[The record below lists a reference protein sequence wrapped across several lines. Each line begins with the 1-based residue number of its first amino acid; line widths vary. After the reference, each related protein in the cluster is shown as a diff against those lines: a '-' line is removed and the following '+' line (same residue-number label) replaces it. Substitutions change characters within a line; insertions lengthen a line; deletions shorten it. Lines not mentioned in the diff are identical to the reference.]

1 MQAVILKQSPEWQHN
16 YSLFLEDWKMRGRP
30 SGEFSVNGVRIDRER
45 HIKLVEES
53 LSFLERIKDAKQK
66 E

>member
-1 MQAVILKQSPEWQHN
+1 MQAVILKESPEWQHN
-16 YSLFLEDWKMRGRP
+16 YFLFLEDWEIRGRP
-30 SGEFSVNGVRIDRER
+30 SGEFSVNGVRIDEER
-45 HIKLVEES
+45 HVKLVEES